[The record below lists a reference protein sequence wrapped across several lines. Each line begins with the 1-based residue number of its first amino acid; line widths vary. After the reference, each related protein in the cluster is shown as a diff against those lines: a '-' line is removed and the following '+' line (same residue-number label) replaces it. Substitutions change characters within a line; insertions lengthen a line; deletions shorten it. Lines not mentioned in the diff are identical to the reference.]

1 MLHPAHKVRFA
12 SLPSGC
18 TGPKSSPILSC
29 LEGKVELLLCYLLV
43 TLSSISKTELQK
55 ATLRQ
60 SLKMLFLSG
69 FAIVD
74 QKMTTE
80 RAIKACVYAC
90 VRACAV
96 DKDVNQLQSRKLSF
110 GLRHNVI
117 ACIFESWKVFKSRE
131 NILYSHYGLNFS
143 VFSCQISYFKKFNWT
158 TTFIL
163 KREGWYREDKIR
175 IWTPTP
181 LSNKS
186 ALSLANGFHESSR
199 ICEQN
204 DFCIGTKRWN
214 SKVIQMS
221 SADSIR
227 GRSLF

>member
-96 DKDVNQLQSRKLSF
+96 DKDVNQLPSRKLS
-110 GLRHNVI
+110 LDSVI
-117 ACIFESWKVFKSRE
+117 TSSPAFLSPEKCLKVEK
-131 NILYSHYGLNFS
+131 
-143 VFSCQISYFKKFNWT
+143 ISYILT
-158 TTFIL
+158 T
-163 KREGWYREDKIR
+163 D
-175 IWTPTP
+175 
-181 LSNKS
+181 
-186 ALSLANGFHESSR
+186 
-199 ICEQN
+199 
-204 DFCIGTKRWN
+204 
-214 SKVIQMS
+214 
-221 SADSIR
+221 
-227 GRSLF
+227 